1 MSESRGNQSDEQ
13 SKGGLITIM
22 TAMVFIL
29 LFFVYL
35 SFLHPGVNL
44 GEIPQAAQKA
54 KALAESS
61 FDIKKVEKPW
71 VESEQVAQY
80 GATLYKNS
88 CAMCH
93 GATGVG
99 DGPAGAALV
108 PKPRN
113 LVEGKW
119 KKGGSSK
126 ALFLTLTNG
135 LPGTS
140 MSGYQYMPV
149 ADRWALV
156 QFVRSMTKNKPAD
169 NKNDLESFSQKAK

>member
-1 MSESRGNQSDEQ
+1 MSELKDEQ
-13 SKGGLITIM
+13 SKGGMITIM
-22 TAMVFIL
+22 TAMVFII
-29 LFFVYL
+29 LFFVYIT
-35 SFLHPGVNL
+35 FIHPGVNL
-44 GEIPQAAQKA
+44 GEIPQAAQEKIQEDRL
-54 KALAESS
+54 LAQGS
-61 FDIKKVEKPW
+61 FDVSQVEKPW
-71 VESEQVAQY
+71 VESEQMVQY
-80 GATLYKNS
+80 GANLYKNS

-93 GATGVG
+93 GEKGLG
-99 DGPAGAALV
+99 DGPAGAALI

-119 KKGGSSK
+119 RKGGSSK
-126 ALFLTLTNG
+126 ALFVTLTKG

-169 NKNDLESFSQKAK
+169 DKNELESFAKKAK